1 MRSTPRSLSPLS
13 ESAVERLAAE
23 PIVIGR
29 GRQRRLDL
37 TLARG
42 NIADVNTRAVVL
54 GLFRNVDPD
63 GAASAIDDVLGGA
76 IRELVRCRMFS
87 PDSGSLFVL
96 PTPRTP
102 LRADFVVLAGLGT
115 IDRFGPQVV
124 ELVASN
130 ITKTLAGANVEEF
143 ATVLL
148 GASSGQNS
156 TQCARHLLRGILAG
170 VRDGDPRRRFR
181 ELTLVEYRRE
191 RQDEIRQAIYAA
203 CREDFCDDFEIVV
216 HDLSLPPT
224 ARAAAKAG
232 EATSVPS
239 PSPIYLHVRA
249 EEVTAR
255 HLTIRAAALTA
266 GSKAAL
272 VDANIRIVL
281 ATLRRE
287 LAKVGRP
294 GFGAVELERL
304 GTTLA
309 ATVLPAQ
316 VSAQLKPSR
325 KHHLTVIHDRESSL
339 IPWEVLRFG
348 GWTPALDAGLSRR
361 YLAENVA
368 VARWSETRRAQR
380 ELRLLLVVDP
390 TEDLPAAKKEGDRI
404 KAMASSTSDLVVDVL
419 VGQQASKSAVLQAIQ
434 SERFDVLHY
443 AGHAFFSEEAPGQSG
458 LECADGPLRALELL
472 NLRIL
477 PALMFF
483 NACEAARVRGG
494 RRRGAPQGTRVGARE
509 DLSSSVGFAET
520 LMRAGV
526 ANYVGTYWPV
536 GDAAA
541 GVFAAEFYGAVMAGE
556 SLGHAVV
563 AGRKSVVKLKSIDWA
578 DYIHYGAPDFR
589 LKRRT
594 PSSPSGT

>member
-1 MRSTPRSLSPLS
+1 MRSPAASLAP
-13 ESAVERLAAE
+13 AE

-42 NIADVNTRAVVL
+42 NIADVNAGAVVL
-54 GLFRNVDPD
+54 GVFRNVAPD
-63 GAASAIDDVLGGA
+63 GAASAIDDVLSGA

-102 LRADFVVLAGLGT
+102 LQADFVVLAGLGT

-130 ITKTLAGANVEEF
+130 ITRTLAGANVEEF

-148 GASSGQNS
+148 GASSGQDS
-156 TQCARHLLRGILAG
+156 AECARHLLRGILAG

-181 ELTLVEYRRE
+181 GLTLVEYNVE
-191 RQDEIRQAIYAA
+191 RQEEIRQAIYTA
-203 CREDFCDDFEIVV
+203 CREDFCNDFEIVV
-216 HDLSLPPT
+216 HDLDLPPT
-224 ARAAAKAG
+224 ARATGTARKASS
-232 EATSVPS
+232 APP

-272 VDANIRIVL
+272 VDASIKIAL

-287 LAKVGRP
+287 LAKIGRS
-294 GFGAVELERL
+294 GFGAAQLETL
-304 GTTLA
+304 GSTLA
-309 ATVLPAQ
+309 STVLPAP
-316 VSAQLKPSR
+316 VLAQLQPSR

-348 GWTPALDAGLSRR
+348 SWTPALDAGLSRR
-361 YLAENVA
+361 YLAEDVA
-368 VARWSETRRAQR
+368 VARWSETRRAQKD
-380 ELRLLLVVDP
+380 LRLLLVVDP
-390 TEDLPAAKKEGDRI
+390 TDDLPAAKREGERI
-404 KAMASSTSDLVVDVL
+404 RAMAASTSDLTVDVL
-419 VGQQASKSAVLQAIQ
+419 VGEQASTSAVLQAIQ
-434 SERFDVLHY
+434 SEQFDVLHY
-443 AGHAFFSEEAPGQSG
+443 AGHAFFSEQAPGQSG

-477 PALMFF
+477 PTLMFF
-483 NACEAARVRGG
+483 NACEAARVRG
-494 RRRGAPQGTRVGARE
+494 RKPRGSPQGKRVGARA

-541 GVFAAEFYGAVMAGE
+541 GVFAAEFYRAVMAGA

-563 AGRKSVVKLKSIDWA
+563 SGRKSVVKLKSIDWA
-578 DYIHYGAPDFR
+578 DYIHYGDPDFA

-594 PSSPSGT
+594 AS